1 MSPIQPSK
9 AGERYFYSGR
19 NWNSPGI
26 AGDLADVTRV
36 ANVSARTPRWR
47 LYSCGAVC
55 PQSQQTPSP
64 LVSQHRRL
72 SQKGDTDVG
81 ESPCTTI
88 QAPPNSSAGRALPL
102 LAGPCQPNHFPSHPA
117 AVLTPDSTA
126 QGGASAAA
134 GSLLG
139 KTLVTIRGEMN
150 ELESWQTRGMRG
162 RRDGEK

>member
-1 MSPIQPSK
+1 MWSSLSPKPTDTLTTCVTAQK
-9 AGERYFYSGR
+9 A
-19 NWNSPGI
+19 
-26 AGDLADVTRV
+26 VTE
-36 ANVSARTPRWR
+36 
-47 LYSCGAVC
+47 
-55 PQSQQTPSP
+55 
-64 LVSQHRRL
+64 
-72 SQKGDTDVG
+72 GDTDVG